1 MFDYNLNNKVA
12 IKLTGKEG
20 EVVARAEYTNYPEQ
34 YLVRYINGVGD
45 QIETWYDTTQL
56 TLK

>member
-1 MFDYNLNNKVA
+1 MFNYNLNNKVA

-34 YLVRYINGVGD
+34 YLVRYI
-45 QIETWYDTTQL
+45 
-56 TLK
+56 